1 MTSKR
6 TPEEIL
12 TAIEDSAFDE
22 ELERV
27 TAMTP
32 EQRRAE
38 LEGAGFDVEE
48 LHVEADA
55 WADRMNQK
63 PDDAPSPEVP
73 VLAVAAVA
81 QAAVRHAAERDR
93 RRRPVPL
100 VAWLAAAAT
109 ATVVGGALYAT
120 LHRTPGPAIGPV
132 PPEPTTPAPLPS
144 AVPDLVAA
152 VELRRL
158 AAVACNAQQWSA
170 CLARLDEARA
180 VDPDGDGATPVK
192 TLRDRA
198 IQELDRKP
206 RLK

>member
-1 MTSKR
+1 MTSNR

-12 TAIEDSAFDE
+12 KAIEDSAFDE
-22 ELERV
+22 EHDRV
-27 TAMTP
+27 MAMTP

-38 LEGAGFDVEE
+38 LQGAGFDMEE
-48 LHVEADA
+48 LHAEADA
-55 WADRMNQK
+55 WAARMKQE

-81 QAAVRHAAERDR
+81 QAAVRRAAERHR

-109 ATVVGGALYAT
+109 ATVVGGALYAA
-120 LHRTPGPAIGPV
+120 LHRTPGPTIGPV
-132 PPEPTTPAPLPS
+132 PPEPTSPAPLPS

-152 VELRRL
+152 IELRRL
-158 AAVACNAQQWSA
+158 AAAACDAQQWSA
-170 CLARLDEARA
+170 CLTHLDEARA
-180 VDPDGDGATPVK
+180 VDPDGDATPSVK

-198 IQELDRKP
+198 IQQLDRKP